1 MIIMIIIIILRS
13 ISDPGPLRIPDPKT
27 VVKEESSKTTI
38 GLPRHVI
45 VHHSSARGAT
55 ELDTQFSGGYSG
67 GSVTYSDDTSVYQ
80 LPDLAQHSPEDF
92 QRIQSPGEELT
103 TRHSAVK

>member
-1 MIIMIIIIILRS
+1 MKIADLNQS
-13 ISDPGPLRIPDPKT
+13 G
-27 VVKEESSKTTI
+27 KEESSKTTI

-103 TRHSAVK
+103 TRQSAVNGSYLLKIPYNESDVF